1 VIQLVTPPAL
11 LDADVLLRFAA
22 AAGAAVLAALTNVL
36 SPIVVLW
43 VVAVALLAQVVLEL
57 GSHERHQPAPLA
69 D

>member
-43 VVAVALLAQVVLEL
+43 IVAAALLAQVVVEL
-57 GSHERHQPAPLA
+57 GSHERHHPAPLA